1 MRAYIYMC
9 VCVYIYVYLYI
20 CVPVCVYITYAL
32 DILVCT
38 VAGCSWAGS
47 RKSWTGS
54 PMGVGESWTGSPME
68 PPEKGRQG
76 HTFSHTERASVAT
89 IYLSDRMHWICDA
102 YAKYMRIYNY
112 KIPVSNGLLVDAYAK
127 HMLSIYPGDTVAQ
140 PTLYK
145 TLGVC
150 LVYVQHMQHIYILY
164 TIIT

>member
-1 MRAYIYMC
+1 MARS
-9 VCVYIYVYLYI
+9 YVDNKACLMWEIGYFMVLQVRLGAKI
-20 CVPVCVYITYAL
+20 GDWHAK
-32 DILVCT
+32 DFN
-38 VAGCSWAGS
+38 AF
-47 RKSWTGS
+47 RKRLI
-54 PMGVGESWTGSPME
+54 E
-68 PPEKGRQG
+68 PPDKGRRG

-127 HMLSIYPGDTVAQ
+127 HMLSIYLGDTVAQ